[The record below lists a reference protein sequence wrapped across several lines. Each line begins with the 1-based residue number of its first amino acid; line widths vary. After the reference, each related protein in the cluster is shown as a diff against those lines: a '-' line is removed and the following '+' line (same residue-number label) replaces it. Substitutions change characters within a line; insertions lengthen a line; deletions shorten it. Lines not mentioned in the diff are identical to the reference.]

1 MEAITLGFVVGVG
14 VTLLAKRGA
23 PRIKKAVEW
32 TARQSGWVAARAAT
46 AVEDARQ
53 KLRDQYA
60 RGRAV
65 DPPVDV
71 PPKAAAPPEPTDG
84 TVKAPDH
91 STANHTDPKAS
102 PSPSEPRDGLANHR
116 PS

>member
-14 VTLLAKRGA
+14 VTLLVKRGG
-23 PRIKKAVEW
+23 PRIKKAVGW
-32 TARQSGWVAARAAT
+32 TARQSGWIAARAAT

-60 RGRAV
+60 RGRAT

-71 PPKAAAPPEPTDG
+71 PPKAPAPEPRTG
-84 TVKAPDH
+84 ERSER
-91 STANHTDPKAS
+91 ST
-102 PSPSEPRDGLANHR
+102 SEDGLADHR